1 MSKTSKNGGLINNDN
16 QPQVSKEL
24 KSNKIQFEDGFR
36 LRDFMD
42 VMDEVDYF
50 LLKVPLFHQDQ

>member
-1 MSKTSKNGGLINNDN
+1 M
-16 QPQVSKEL
+16 SKEL

-42 VMDEVDYF
+42 VMDEVDSF
-50 LLKVPLFHQDQ
+50 LLKKGHRNPRPLGANSPNRSQTRTIGR